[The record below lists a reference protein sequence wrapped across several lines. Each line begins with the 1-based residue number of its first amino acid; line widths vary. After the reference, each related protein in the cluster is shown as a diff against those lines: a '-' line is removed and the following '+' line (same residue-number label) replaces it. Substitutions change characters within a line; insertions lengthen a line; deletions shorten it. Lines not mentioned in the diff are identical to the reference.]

1 MSASVVATPEYE
13 ESGWTVDFWLD
24 PACPLTR
31 YTARWI
37 VQIANEV
44 QLTVRW
50 RVMSLS
56 VLNEHRDVDPEG
68 DTHGYLWVPA
78 RVAVAVQTEHGHDAL
93 GTFYSAL
100 WTDPHGAER
109 EWIGDITEALSR
121 SGLPTSLA
129 GAGMNTG
136 HDAEL
141 RRSHHDGLDRIEA
154 EVGTPVL
161 AITTSQGDK
170 RAFFGP
176 VLRDAVDREDAITL
190 WEALLQLSSVRAFRE
205 LKS

>member
-31 YTARWI
+31 HTARWI

-141 RRSHHDGLDRIEA
+141 RHSHHDGLDRIEA

>member
-1 MSASVVATPEYE
+1 
-13 ESGWTVDFWLD
+13 
-24 PACPLTR
+24 
-31 YTARWI
+31 
-37 VQIANEV
+37 
-44 QLTVRW
+44 
-50 RVMSLS
+50 
-56 VLNEHRDVDPEG
+56 
-68 DTHGYLWVPA
+68 
-78 RVAVAVQTEHGHDAL
+78 
-93 GTFYSAL
+93 
-100 WTDPHGAER
+100 
-109 EWIGDITEALSR
+109 
-121 SGLPTSLA
+121 
-129 GAGMNTG
+129 MNTG

-141 RRSHHDGLDRIEA
+141 RHSHHDGLDRIEA